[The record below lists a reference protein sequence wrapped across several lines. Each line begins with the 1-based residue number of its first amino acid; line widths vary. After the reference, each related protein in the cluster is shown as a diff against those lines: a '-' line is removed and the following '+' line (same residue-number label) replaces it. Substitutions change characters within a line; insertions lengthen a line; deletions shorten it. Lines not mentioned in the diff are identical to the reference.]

1 MANAAPRCG
10 VPENHR
16 QSFIFLSN
24 YKDVPLLRWVNGMM
38 VSVEREGAMKL
49 LIVCAAILMAFAI
62 LRPAQAHRM
71 TTLYQ
76 CCAPPGSRTVKT
88 EPLARLARHGHV

>member
-1 MANAAPRCG
+1 MSNDAWLIVGLGFYVYLMARALNKQIEG
-10 VPENHR
+10 VER
-16 QSFIFLSN
+16 RL
-24 YKDVPLLRWVNGMM
+24 

-71 TTLYQ
+71 TTHDYR
-76 CCAPPGSRTVKT
+76 STS
-88 EPLARLARHGHV
+88 HW